1 MGELTMSS
9 PKGVIGWAALPTQ
22 QLILCVCK
30 HTGIISHHDISRQP
44 GTFVQRDIKLH
55 EVLCMS

>member
-1 MGELTMSS
+1 MSS

-22 QLILCVCK
+22 QLLLCVCK
-30 HTGIISHHDISRQP
+30 HTGIVSHHDISRQP
-44 GTFVQRDIKLH
+44 GTFVQRDIKIH